1 MWHKFIGL
9 SLFLASVWG
18 SSVTIAI
25 KDTSMSC
32 AENPVN
38 AWGTGAQMMHGKHVA
53 YLCQHICP
61 FPTRKARNCFSF
73 FINSYVVNWTMSIHY
88 TAYTQYIPCD
98 CLQAPR
104 KLWQRGNWGPKKMGL
119 LWFGAVWRGVVMLM
133 LMGQMPDKCS
143 HEQGNYNHGIT
154 ASTTTATTTSATTDV
169 VPTLRVQWKFTN
181 RARLSGQVHTP
192 QRTQFVH

>member
-1 MWHKFIGL
+1 MLTCSEYVAQIHRFKPVF
-9 SLFLASVWG
+9 SLGG

-32 AENPVN
+32 AEKPVN
-38 AWGTGAQMMHGKHVA
+38 ACGTGAQMMYGKHVA

-104 KLWQRGNWGPKKMGL
+104 KLWERANWGPKKGL

-133 LMGQMPDKCS
+133 LMGQMPDTWKAATNK
-143 HEQGNYNHGIT
+143 EIT
-154 ASTTTATTTSATTDV
+154 TMVSQHLQQQQR
-169 VPTLRVQWKFTN
+169 PHQ
-181 RARLSGQVHTP
+181 P
-192 QRTQFVH
+192 QRM